1 MEGARK
7 GSLRVVT
14 VDSDANP
21 QIVDRFGVMSV
32 PTLLLFSGGEQLHRG
47 VGYTAK
53 PKLLRVVDETLG
65 ERARLTGGTGRGSLH
80 G

>member
-1 MEGARK
+1 MAPVLSEIARERQ

-21 QIVDRFGVMSV
+21 KIVERFGVMSV
-32 PTLLLFSGGEQLHRG
+32 PTLLLFAGGKQVHRI

-53 PKLLRVVDETLG
+53 PKLLRVVDETLA
-65 ERARLTGGTGRGSLH
+65 ERAAAR
-80 G
+80 